1 MSKNVNAK
9 QVNFDD
15 LKKMV
20 SDFQT
25 IRLLND
31 ETNMIGL
38 QVQGRSILYNQL
50 AEAYRIG
57 LILLTRGNGTM
68 FCHLMESNGMA
79 DQSKKYG
86 NNNYTN
92 AWNFVTH
99 LLYGEWKEKNVSKTV
114 FEVYERNRSAEK
126 YSKIFRYLDDKKV
139 AAENAADFI
148 LNFTHDELGN
158 GLIGIERADTEANRK
173 ASDKKQMS
181 EQAIAVGTNAKEADV
196 FTFDAPTELADV
208 KYGSCFFEVIDG
220 KVVVFGTKKLE
231 EAEFNEL
238 AAKRGRTITMEWNRK
253 AKEADKLAKQSKSTF
268 TKAVKLIKTDPEL
281 EALKKRLLGDKE
293 WAQWLL
299 DDKKESK
306 KNAESTAD
314 YASRMK
320 SLYNLFD
327 NDCDEPAPKKLIALV
342 KNVPASQ
349 EVADV

>member
-126 YSKIFRYLDDKKV
+126 YSKIFRYLDDNKV
-139 AAENAADFI
+139 ASNDAAEFI
-148 LNFTHDELGN
+148 ANFTSENGN
-158 GLIGIERADTEANRK
+158 GLIGIERADTKAN
-173 ASDKKQMS
+173 SNTSEKKQTS
-181 EQAIAVGTNAKEADV
+181 EQAIEVGKNEKEADV

-220 KVVVFGTKKLE
+220 KVVVFGTKQLE
-231 EAEFNEL
+231 ETEFNEL
-238 AAKRGRTITMEWNRK
+238 AAKRGRAITMGWNRK
-253 AKEADKLAKQSKSTF
+253 AKEAEKLAKKSKSTF

-281 EALKKRLLGDKE
+281 ETLKKRLLGDKE

-306 KNAESTAD
+306 KNADSTSD

-327 NDCDEPAPKKLIALV
+327 NDWDEPAPKKLIALV
-342 KNVPASQ
+342 KNVPAPQ